1 MNPIDI
7 AFAAVMIYGF
17 YKGSSQGFLGGVL
30 NFIKFALGIYL
41 ALRFGATVSAILSR
55 VFHISSIYAP
65 LLSFIVILVG
75 VMGSIFVLSSA
86 LDLFV
91 KATRLGPL
99 NRGLGVFLWAF
110 LLSLGFSTIL
120 VLGDK
125 GKLIPAEMKASSKV
139 FPYVE
144 PVANVVYCKMSYLTP
159 AIDELTTAVGDL
171 ADDMKRAAM
180 GECVQ

>member
-7 AFAAVMIYGF
+7 SFAAVMLYGF

-30 NFIKFALGIYL
+30 NFIKLALGIYL
-41 ALRFGATVSAILSR
+41 ALRFGAAISAILQR
-55 VFHISSIYAP
+55 VFHIPSIYAP
-65 LLSFIVILVG
+65 ILSFITILIG
-75 VMGSIFVLSSA
+75 VMGATFVFGSA
-86 LDLFV
+86 LDLFI

-99 NRGLGVFLWAF
+99 NRGLGIFLWGF
-110 LLSLGFSTIL
+110 LLTLGFSTIL

-125 GKLIPAEMKASSKV
+125 GRLIPADMKTTSKV

-144 PVANVVYCKMSYLTP
+144 PVANVVYCKLGYLTP